1 MAPPDTPFFHTH
13 GEGLL
18 QFPSGVFIHHQL
30 WLPDGL
36 ARDFNKSA
44 LFDRLIRSRVYKHQ
58 RLGHSFEGSH
68 GPFAVARIRPD
79 HYEPLSAE
87 AVQQILHTRLVP
99 DSTEDLARYR
109 DPWPS
114 VEALQR
120 RLSALLTYIDAER
133 LHWYRLAI
141 DLDDEQYWSDGY
153 REVPILDHFEE
164 WVAVN
169 PRGATIYMLQVIQ
182 D

>member
-1 MAPPDTPFFHTH
+1 MHY
-13 GEGLL
+13 
-18 QFPSGVFIHHQL
+18 QL

-58 RLGHSFEGSH
+58 RLGHSFKASH
-68 GPFAVARIRPD
+68 GPFAVAKIRPD

-87 AVQQILHTRLVP
+87 AMQQILHTRLVP
-99 DSTEDLARYR
+99 DSAEDLARYQ

-114 VEALQR
+114 VETLQR

-133 LHWYRLAI
+133 VHWYRLAI
-141 DLDDEQYWSDGY
+141 DLDDEQHWSKAY
-153 REVPILDHFEE
+153 QQAPILDHFEE
-164 WVAVN
+164 WVGVD
-169 PRGATIYMLQVIQ
+169 PEESMVYMLQVIQ